1 MSAMSPSAKVT
12 VTCLHQMIIDR
23 SNNFKK
29 LPNST
34 DRRYSTYNFTD
45 PDPSKKIGSG
55 SQFFEIQK
63 SCRRCIS
70 MSTYLSQL
78 ITMVNQSY
86 TSRRINRAYR
96 DIGRRGLLKV
106 NAAQSRVFVQ
116 PQFQML
122 FEKLVL
128 DHTV

>member
-1 MSAMSPSAKVT
+1 
-12 VTCLHQMIIDR
+12 
-23 SNNFKK
+23 
-29 LPNST
+29 
-34 DRRYSTYNFTD
+34 
-45 PDPSKKIGSG
+45 
-55 SQFFEIQK
+55 
-63 SCRRCIS
+63 

-78 ITMVNQSY
+78 IQSY
-86 TSRRINRAYR
+86 TSRRINRGYR
-96 DIGRRGLLKV
+96 DIGRMGLVKI